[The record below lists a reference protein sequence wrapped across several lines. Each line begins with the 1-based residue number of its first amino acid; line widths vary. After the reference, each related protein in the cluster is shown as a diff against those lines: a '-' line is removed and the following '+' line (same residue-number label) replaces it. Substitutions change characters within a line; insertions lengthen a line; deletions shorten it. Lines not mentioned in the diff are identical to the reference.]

1 MEHKLHSYI
10 ISSTENDQV
19 PCFSDKIKEDI
30 ALDADVQFIWHLISA
45 DWDEEVSTTLLD
57 MIISEW
63 VKIRGFSYTSALIEA
78 HEDNEKKTIQKSKGL
93 RKQLQ
98 SN

>member
-1 MEHKLHSYI
+1 MDHS
-10 ISSTENDQV
+10 NDV
-19 PCFSDKIKEDI
+19 PTFSDKVKEDI
-30 ALDADVQFIWHLISA
+30 CSDADVQFIWNLLSA
-45 DWDEEVSTTLLD
+45 DWEEESSTTLLN

-63 VKIRGFSYTSALIEA
+63 LKITGLSYTSAWVEKYK
-78 HEDNEKKTIQKSKGL
+78 DTEKKTIQKSKGL